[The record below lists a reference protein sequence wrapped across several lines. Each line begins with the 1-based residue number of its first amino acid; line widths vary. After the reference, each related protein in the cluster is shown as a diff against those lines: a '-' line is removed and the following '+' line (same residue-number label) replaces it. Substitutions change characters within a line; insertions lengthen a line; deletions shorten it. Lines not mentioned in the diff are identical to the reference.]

1 LTISDNA
8 GNTPSTATVTL
19 SGTGIAPPGGVVSG
33 NISLNSCGGG
43 SLPQTTV
50 TISTS
55 PVLTATTDGNGHFS
69 FPSVPNGT
77 YTVTPSITGPSSV
90 FYPATQT
97 IVVNNGNITTGFS
110 AVLGYSVSGTV
121 SYALSKTGQVYLAL
135 NNNSCGGNST
145 PGTSITKTT
154 LSAGGAFTIRGV
166 APGTYTLQAW
176 MDNLGYGAQNASN
189 PTGSTA
195 SVQVSSANL
204 SGVTVTLTDPGAT
217 TLSTAPTLK
226 MVSAIDQGAIVQF
239 KTATNGNGVEAAT
252 SYTLEWGTDSTFA
265 TFTGSKTFAATGTN
279 GSNLW
284 IVSGLTNGG
293 QPLYF
298 RAQGVAGSSTSNWST
313 ASSGVTIGAPTG
325 GNTVTGTVTFT
336 GTASGPLYV
345 GFYDQNTNNVY
356 ATPIANPVS
365 PQQYTVQVPTG
376 SNYFF
381 FGIID
386 QNNDGIV
393 GPGDISNTDSNS
405 SGSLAITGTATENLT
420 LPSGNSTVTLTTQ
433 HWQQGSSSGY
443 NLNFDVRGLSKL
455 PVAVALVS
463 GPNVIIPADMGKCIG
478 CGKDQFNFSV
488 NMNGDRPN
496 AGDAYGLLVTYS
508 GGTSETLPAT
518 VGAVLNAFATNL
530 SPTGTGVST
539 TPTFTWTDPSSPSS
553 YTYQFWL
560 TDSNNNTIWQI
571 PGSNSNSKGFSNT
584 TTSIVWG
591 TDPTGGG
598 STPTVSS
605 LASSATYSWQI
616 QTQDSNGNEA
626 QTEVSFQTVQAALS
640 LPASGP
646 LGPAAT
652 NISYS
657 AQINSSGGSGSGYVF
672 TVNGNQIPT
681 NGTWLTISD
690 GISVSCMGSNTLYIG
705 GVPTLTQIVTLN
717 ISVADGAGHT
727 FGPNAYTIAVNPPTP
742 LTLPSAI
749 SAALPPGTANESYTS
764 QINAAG
770 GSGSG
775 YVFTVNGTQIPTTGA
790 PVTVS
795 SGDGLTFS
803 NLGGNTLG
811 IGGSPTMATTITLNV
826 SVTDGAGDTA
836 NQPYSI
842 TVNSPTPLSLPAAG
856 ALTSATINQQYSAF
870 INVSGGDHANYTW
883 TVNGTPVPT
892 SNTPV
897 AVSNGITVSNTGGYT
912 LSIGGT
918 PTASGIVTLNVSVLD
933 VGTGETTSA
942 QYTVNV
948 INPAAAYTVSGTVSY
963 GGTKTGWIYLQ
974 LMSTNCNGCNS
985 SNLGTAIPV
994 AGAYTI
1000 HGVSPGTYTVQAFMD
1015 NVGYGA
1021 ENASNPVGIG
1031 ASNVTVSSAAVTGA
1045 NVTLSD
1051 PGTVTLSGSP
1061 TWDSSQGSGAFSGG
1075 AFVSFDSMKNGSGV
1089 ETPTSYTVEWSGSST
1104 FDSVAGSA
1112 SFPATGGNKP
1122 WIVTGLTN
1130 TTTYYFRAAGV
1141 AGGTTGDWSAPSGGI
1156 TIGAPTSGNAVS
1168 GTVTFSGKSTGP
1180 LYVGFYDQSTGN
1192 IYADVVGSHTS
1203 PPTSPAT
1210 YSVQV
1215 PTGSNYFFFGVI
1227 DQNNVGLVSAP
1238 GEISNTNQNNMA
1250 LVAITSSPM
1259 TENLNLTPDSANS
1272 QVIVRTQN
1280 SQQTNLNG
1288 TTNNSYG
1295 LDFRVSGLLEL
1306 PVAVELAKESS
1317 PGVSIPVDIGTG
1329 AFNGNTNEFDLW
1341 PNLNGAIPQAGD
1353 SYTLNVTYA
1362 NGTTQPLTATVGAV
1376 LNAYPTGLSPTGTG
1390 ISTMPSFSWTYPAD
1404 PGSYLYQFQL
1414 QDSNGNTIWTIPPQ
1428 HSNSNG
1434 FPSTIASP
1442 ISWGIDPTGTGD
1454 LPSLPIL
1461 SGNTTYYWQI
1471 TTADAND
1478 DQATTQVAFQTY
1490 GVPLSLPTSDP
1501 STLESTVVN
1510 LPYNGSISVTG
1521 GSAPYNWS
1529 VNGLSDNLYSNTGS
1543 DGATLMIGG
1552 TPNSIGTVMFQATV
1566 YDNTG
1571 ASFGP
1576 ETYTIAVNAAGA
1588 AGSGWPV
1595 SGIVTTNGC
1604 GNGQNQPP
1612 ITISI
1617 SGAGFTTLTT
1627 VADAS
1632 GNFQF
1637 PSIPNGTY
1645 TITPSIVGPSS
1656 AFYPASQSIT
1666 VNSSGVSNVS
1676 FGATLGY
1683 TVSGLAGY
1691 NGSKTGQIYLMLNN
1705 NQCGGY
1711 TTPGTSIAAPGA
1723 FTIRGVPPGIYTLQA
1738 WMDNLGFGVQNATN
1752 PTGSTSNVLVTN
1764 ANVADVSVGLLNPG
1778 TVALSSGPTL
1788 LSAIGY
1794 SGGAVVNFSDIQ
1806 NDGVEQAASYTLEW
1820 STSSS
1825 FTSIAGS
1832 HSFTAV
1838 GNNSVWAVNG
1848 LGNGSIY
1855 YFRAQGVAGSA
1866 TSNWSNVVGPAT
1878 IGVPTTG
1885 NTVTGTVSFSGT
1897 ATGPL
1902 YVGFFNPNNSF
1913 VYATEVG
1920 SALNPPKTGATYS
1933 INIPSG
1939 TYYMF
1944 GFIDQNN
1951 NNMQDS
1957 GDFSYLNPNAV
1968 SITSSMSENLTLPSA
1983 NSTIALTTDH
1993 WKNALEYGN
2002 SEGYQLNFNVNQ
2014 GNKLP
2019 VAVTLTLAS
2028 GLNLPVPEDLGLC
2041 QNCGNTPFSFNFNF
2055 FTVSP
2060 TIGDSYGFKVTYSD
2074 GTTENKTATVSG
2086 VVGAL
2091 PSSLSPAGTGS
2102 NNTQP
2107 TFSWNDPANPANGG
2121 PYVYQLWVANDN
2133 YNTVWQIPGGN
2144 SNSRGFPSTITS
2156 IAWGT
2161 DPTNASNSPSV
2172 SSLTDGDVYYW
2183 FVTAYDQNGNAGSME
2198 VDYVPDFMALS
2209 LPNPNPSTL
2218 GPATIGQSY
2227 SGSFSASGGYGGYY
2241 YSINGSNCWGCNYMP
2256 LGNGLVVT
2264 NESNTFN
2271 VTGTPTATGP
2281 VSFQVYVQDA
2291 TGAQAGPV
2299 TYTINV
2305 GTYASVS
2312 LPAASDNPLGS
2323 ALTGTSYAAA
2333 INASGGPGGG
2343 NYAWTVNGVAVSPK
2357 MPYVFAGISG
2367 GDGLTVATSGG
2378 NTLWFAGTPTTAESV
2393 SLAVTVTDMT
2403 NSNDTA
2409 TVTYS
2414 VPVVAGPNGAN
2425 NSHLNGTYV
2434 CKLNGFYD
2442 NNGAPWTALASF
2454 QANSTAGT
2462 FTNGVF
2468 DTNSRKDTTAA
2479 SGTASGT
2486 YSIGSDNNGLL
2497 TFNAVLTTG
2506 ATGSQ
2511 TTQWAV
2517 ALTNAASPAQEFR
2530 MVEIDDVG
2538 SSPSGQHGTADCYQA
2553 TKTGVFGTDIF
2564 AGNSFVFGWNGEDG
2578 SGNPKATLGRFYN
2591 ASGTA
2596 AGSLTGGVVDQ
2607 AGVADSSVTNVALT
2621 GGSYTVPDATNGRST
2636 LSFTASGTN
2645 GGMATFEAYVIDANR
2660 MFIIE
2665 TDDAKAQSG
2674 DVRKQQQATYSGTNL
2689 NAPFVLYSQTYEY
2702 SNGSV
2707 SGYDS
2712 SVFQGSGNGS
2722 GGLTVNQSYQ
2732 DENGAYKVGNANGGP
2747 IAVTFDSSNL
2757 GRATFTPGTDSGYLY
2772 FFNNNS
2778 AFFLDSNGANGYLE
2792 TGWMEPQTQTT
2803 FTDTTLAGYYML
2815 GQMPVMQETKKGNV
2829 GEFHLDNAGNIT
2841 GGITSAGEGYFTWD
2855 QSSPMSYTWDTT
2867 APGTGTF
2874 LIGSGEKGASCA
2886 VISSTKAAC
2895 VLNGDSSPSVMI
2907 LQQ

>member
-1 LTISDNA
+1 
-8 GNTPSTATVTL
+8 
-19 SGTGIAPPGGVVSG
+19 
-33 NISLNSCGGG
+33 
-43 SLPQTTV
+43 
-50 TISTS
+50 
-55 PVLTATTDGNGHFS
+55 
-69 FPSVPNGT
+69 
-77 YTVTPSITGPSSV
+77 
-90 FYPATQT
+90 
-97 IVVNNGNITTGFS
+97 
-110 AVLGYSVSGTV
+110 
-121 SYALSKTGQVYLAL
+121 
-135 NNNSCGGNST
+135 
-145 PGTSITKTT
+145 
-154 LSAGGAFTIRGV
+154 
-166 APGTYTLQAW
+166 
-176 MDNLGYGAQNASN
+176 
-189 PTGSTA
+189 
-195 SVQVSSANL
+195 
-204 SGVTVTLTDPGAT
+204 
-217 TLSTAPTLK
+217 
-226 MVSAIDQGAIVQF
+226 
-239 KTATNGNGVEAAT
+239 
-252 SYTLEWGTDSTFA
+252 
-265 TFTGSKTFAATGTN
+265 
-279 GSNLW
+279 
-284 IVSGLTNGG
+284 
-293 QPLYF
+293 
-298 RAQGVAGSSTSNWST
+298 
-313 ASSGVTIGAPTG
+313 
-325 GNTVTGTVTFT
+325 
-336 GTASGPLYV
+336 
-345 GFYDQNTNNVY
+345 
-356 ATPIANPVS
+356 
-365 PQQYTVQVPTG
+365 
-376 SNYFF
+376 
-381 FGIID
+381 
-386 QNNDGIV
+386 
-393 GPGDISNTDSNS
+393 
-405 SGSLAITGTATENLT
+405 
-420 LPSGNSTVTLTTQ
+420 
-433 HWQQGSSSGY
+433 
-443 NLNFDVRGLSKL
+443 
-455 PVAVALVS
+455 
-463 GPNVIIPADMGKCIG
+463 
-478 CGKDQFNFSV
+478 
-488 NMNGDRPN
+488 MNGDRPN

-530 SPTGTGVST
+530 LPTGTGVST
-539 TPTFTWTDPSSPSS
+539 TPAFTWTDPASASS

-571 PGSNSNSKGFSNT
+571 PGSNSKSNGFSSS
-584 TTSIVWG
+584 TTSLVWG

-626 QTEVSFQTVQAALS
+626 QTEVSFQTAQAQLS
-640 LPASGP
+640 LPVGGP
-646 LGPAAT
+646 LGPAIT
-652 NISYS
+652 NTSYS

-681 NGTWLTISD
+681 NETWLTISD
-690 GISVSCMGSNTLYIG
+690 GISVLSMGGTLYIG
-705 GVPTLTQIVTLN
+705 GLPTTATTVTLN
-717 ISVADGAGHT
+717 V
-727 FGPNAYTIAVNPPTP
+727 
-742 LTLPSAI
+742 L
-749 SAALPPGTANESYTS
+749 
-764 QINAAG
+764 
-770 GSGSG
+770 
-775 YVFTVNGTQIPTTGA
+775 
-790 PVTVS
+790 
-795 SGDGLTFS
+795 
-803 NLGGNTLG
+803 
-811 IGGSPTMATTITLNV
+811 
-826 SVTDGAGDTA
+826 VTDGAGDTA
-836 NQPYSI
+836 NQTYSI

-856 ALTSATINQQYSAF
+856 PLTSATINQQYSAF
-870 INVSGGDHANYTW
+870 INVSGGDQTNYTW
-883 TVNGTPVPT
+883 TVNGTPVPI
-892 SNTPV
+892 SGTPV

-933 VGTGETTSA
+933 VGTSQTAGSIA
-942 QYTVNV
+942 YTVNV

-974 LMSTNCNGCNS
+974 LMPTNCNGCNS
-985 SNLGTAIPV
+985 SNLGTAIHG

-1031 ASNVTVSSAAVTGA
+1031 TSNVTVSSAAVTGA

-1089 ETPTSYTVEWSGSST
+1089 ETPTSYTVEWSSSST

-1122 WIVTGLTN
+1122 WIVTGLKNTN
-1130 TTTYYFRAAGV
+1130 TYYFRAAGV

-1156 TIGAPTSGNAVS
+1156 TIGAPTSGTTVS
-1168 GTVTFSGKSTGP
+1168 GAVTFSGTATGP

-1203 PPTSPAT
+1203 PPRSPAA

-1250 LVAITSSPM
+1250 SVAITGSQM
-1259 TENLNLTPDSANS
+1259 TENLDLIPDSANS

-1306 PVAVELAKESS
+1306 PVAVELAKETS

-1341 PNLNGAIPQAGD
+1341 PNLNGAIPNAGD
-1353 SYTLNVTYA
+1353 SYTLKVTYA
-1362 NGTTQPLTATVGAV
+1362 NSTTQILTATVGAV
-1376 LNAYPTGLSPTGTG
+1376 LSAYSTGLSPTGTG
-1390 ISTMPSFSWTYPAD
+1390 ASTMPSFSWTYPANA
-1404 PGSYLYQFQL
+1404 GSYLYQFQL

-1434 FPSTIASP
+1434 FPSTIASS

-1510 LPYNGSISVTG
+1510 IPYNGSISVTG

-1529 VNGLSDNLYSNTGS
+1529 VNGLSDNLYSNTGV

-1552 TPNSIGTVMFQATV
+1552 TPNSTGTVSFQATV

-1576 ETYTIAVNAAGA
+1576 ENYTIAVNA

-1595 SGIVTTNGC
+1595 SGLVTTNGC

-1617 SGAGFTTLTT
+1617 SGGGITTLTT

-1637 PSIPNGTY
+1637 PSIPNGMY

-1666 VNSSGVSNVS
+1666 VNNSGVSNVS

-1683 TVSGLAGY
+1683 TVSGLVGY
-1691 NGSKTGQIYLMLNN
+1691 NGSKTGQIYLVLNN

-1806 NDGVEQAASYTLEW
+1806 NNGVEQAASYTLEW
-1820 STSSS
+1820 STSLS

-1838 GNNSVWAVNG
+1838 GNNSVWMVNG
-1848 LGNGSIY
+1848 LGNESIY

-1885 NTVTGTVSFSGT
+1885 NAVTGTVSFSGT

-1920 SALNPPKTGATYS
+1920 NLTTSSATYS

-1957 GDFSYLNPNAV
+1957 GDISYLNPNAV
-1968 SITSSMSENLTLPSA
+1968 SITSGMSGENLTLPSA

-2019 VAVTLTLAS
+2019 VAVTLTSAS
-2028 GLNLPVPEDLGLC
+2028 NHNLPVPEDLGLC

-2060 TIGDSYGFKVTYSD
+2060 TKGDSYGFTVTYSD
-2074 GTTENKTATVSG
+2074 DTTENKTATVSG

-2091 PSSLSPAGTGS
+2091 PSNLSPAGTGS

-2209 LPNPNPSTL
+2209 LPNPNPAL
-2218 GPATIGQSY
+2218 QH
-2227 SGSFSASGGYGGYY
+2227 
-2241 YSINGSNCWGCNYMP
+2241 
-2256 LGNGLVVT
+2256 
-2264 NESNTFN
+2264 NEW
-2271 VTGTPTATGP
+2271 VTG
-2281 VSFQVYVQDA
+2281 
-2291 TGAQAGPV
+2291 
-2299 TYTINV
+2299 
-2305 GTYASVS
+2305 
-2312 LPAASDNPLGS
+2312 
-2323 ALTGTSYAAA
+2323 
-2333 INASGGPGGG
+2333 
-2343 NYAWTVNGVAVSPK
+2343 AVK
-2357 MPYVFAGISG
+2357 AGI
-2367 GDGLTVATSGG
+2367 
-2378 NTLWFAGTPTTAESV
+2378 E
-2393 SLAVTVTDMT
+2393 
-2403 NSNDTA
+2403 
-2409 TVTYS
+2409 
-2414 VPVVAGPNGAN
+2414 
-2425 NSHLNGTYV
+2425 
-2434 CKLNGFYD
+2434 
-2442 NNGAPWTALASF
+2442 
-2454 QANSTAGT
+2454 
-2462 FTNGVF
+2462 
-2468 DTNSRKDTTAA
+2468 
-2479 SGTASGT
+2479 
-2486 YSIGSDNNGLL
+2486 
-2497 TFNAVLTTG
+2497 
-2506 ATGSQ
+2506 
-2511 TTQWAV
+2511 
-2517 ALTNAASPAQEFR
+2517 AASPR
-2530 MVEIDDVG
+2530 LVG
-2538 SSPSGQHGTADCYQA
+2538 
-2553 TKTGVFGTDIF
+2553 
-2564 AGNSFVFGWNGEDG
+2564 
-2578 SGNPKATLGRFYN
+2578 
-2591 ASGTA
+2591 
-2596 AGSLTGGVVDQ
+2596 
-2607 AGVADSSVTNVALT
+2607 
-2621 GGSYTVPDATNGRST
+2621 
-2636 LSFTASGTN
+2636 
-2645 GGMATFEAYVIDANR
+2645 
-2660 MFIIE
+2660 
-2665 TDDAKAQSG
+2665 
-2674 DVRKQQQATYSGTNL
+2674 
-2689 NAPFVLYSQTYEY
+2689 
-2702 SNGSV
+2702 
-2707 SGYDS
+2707 
-2712 SVFQGSGNGS
+2712 
-2722 GGLTVNQSYQ
+2722 
-2732 DENGAYKVGNANGGP
+2732 
-2747 IAVTFDSSNL
+2747 
-2757 GRATFTPGTDSGYLY
+2757 
-2772 FFNNNS
+2772 
-2778 AFFLDSNGANGYLE
+2778 
-2792 TGWMEPQTQTT
+2792 
-2803 FTDTTLAGYYML
+2803 
-2815 GQMPVMQETKKGNV
+2815 
-2829 GEFHLDNAGNIT
+2829 
-2841 GGITSAGEGYFTWD
+2841 
-2855 QSSPMSYTWDTT
+2855 
-2867 APGTGTF
+2867 
-2874 LIGSGEKGASCA
+2874 
-2886 VISSTKAAC
+2886 
-2895 VLNGDSSPSVMI
+2895 
-2907 LQQ
+2907 